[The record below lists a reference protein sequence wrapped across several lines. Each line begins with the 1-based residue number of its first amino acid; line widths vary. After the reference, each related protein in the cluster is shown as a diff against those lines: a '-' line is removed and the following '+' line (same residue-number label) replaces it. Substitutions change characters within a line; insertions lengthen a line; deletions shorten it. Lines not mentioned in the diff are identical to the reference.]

1 MLEIYFTCFKSL
13 IASSKTFTTVNSVLG
28 CFATPLFFNNLN
40 FYCIHNNFY
49 YFILPKLCSN
59 IRKI

>member
-1 MLEIYFTCFKSL
+1 L

-40 FYCIHNNFY
+40 FYCILINFY